1 MALDA
6 DNVRVAV
13 TGAVYS
19 GATATTAPTGTASSL
34 SSFDDLGYVS
44 EDGVTLAMPDAGDSE
59 PIKAWQNGATV
70 RTIRS
75 TTDDN
80 PTITLTLIETKLEV
94 IETVFGVTVTQTGT
108 EGSFEID
115 TTETRTPLS
124 FVVDVVDGS
133 ELIRAYAPR
142 GVVTAI
148 GEIALTNTTAIGYN
162 VTIECER
169 DSTKGYNL
177 KTWMTALLDPA

>member
-19 GATATTAPTGTASSL
+19 GPTATTAPTGTAAATTG
-34 SSFDDLGYVS
+34 FDDLGYVS
-44 EDGVTLAMPDAGDSE
+44 EDGVTLSLPDAAESQ

-75 TTDDN
+75 APDEN
-80 PTITLTLIETKLEV
+80 PTIVLTLIETKLEV
-94 IETVFGVTVTQTGT
+94 IETVFGVTVTQVAT

-115 TTETRTPLS
+115 VTETRTPLS
-124 FVVDVVDGS
+124 FLIDVVDGA
-133 ELIRAYAPR
+133 ELVRAYAPQ
-142 GVVTAI
+142 GVVTSV
-148 GEIALTNTTAIGYN
+148 GEIALTNTTAIGYQI
-162 VTIECER
+162 TIECER
-169 DSTKGYNL
+169 NTSKGYNL